1 MAYAT
6 KAPRDGKRSPS
17 LESAL
22 VKLQKYTEAQNI
34 VDLLEPQTV
43 IDLGLQ
49 VEREYKIDKES
60 RSDWE
65 ASAEKAMDVALQ
77 VRKAKSFPFENAANV
92 KYPLVTVAALQ
103 FGARAYPAIVDGNRI
118 VKAQVLGAD
127 KDGQKRNRA
136 ERVSRHM
143 SYQLIHEMK
152 EWEEDTDVLLHH
164 LPIVGCAFRKVWRAE
179 ELGRNKAEMV
189 PALHLV
195 VNQKTRKI
203 ETSPRITHEIPLYPH
218 EVEDRVRAGT
228 FVDCDLPKSA
238 STAPDGSPAGDGND
252 DDAPHW
258 FLEQHRLID
267 LDGDGYRE
275 PYIVTVHKET
285 CEVVRIV
292 ANFTMDDIKHDA
304 KRITRIQ
311 RGQYFV
317 KYSFIPDPKGGF
329 YDIGFGKLLES
340 ISETIDTVTNQMLD
354 AGTLQN
360 AGGGFVGSGLRL
372 KKGVISMTP
381 GKYISVE
388 APGAVLK
395 DAIWNFEHPGP
406 SPVLFQ
412 LLGMM
417 IEAAR
422 DITAVKDILTGDSG
436 NKGVQTATTTLAMI
450 EQGLKVFTA
459 IYKRVYRAMQ
469 DEFKLLFALNARHME
484 EQEYFQFQDQ
494 EQAIAKA
501 DYDTK
506 TLDIMPV
513 ADPRM
518 VTDMQK
524 AGRAQVLMQIQE
536 HPVLGQHQEPKETLR
551 RIYDY
556 TGMDDQ
562 ESLIV
567 EQKPDPMQTAMAVG
581 QIKEVEAKAA
591 KDAAQADKTTAET
604 ELMTADRDAAL
615 FADQIAREL
624 GGIAREEQP
633 EPMMPEQQMAPPM
646 GGQMPPEMMPEGMGN
661 AGPVGQ

>member
-1 MAYAT
+1 MAYAS
-6 KAPRDGKRSPS
+6 KAPRDGKRAPA
-17 LESAL
+17 LESTL
-22 VKLQKYTEAQNI
+22 VKLQKYTESQNI
-34 VDLLEPQTV
+34 CELLDEQE
-43 IDLGLQ
+43 IKDIGYQ
-49 VEREYKIDKES
+49 VEREYQLDKSS

-65 ASAEKAMDVALQ
+65 DSAEKAMDAALQ

-103 FGARAYPAIVDGNRI
+103 FGALAYPAIVDGNRI

-127 KDGQKRNRA
+127 PDGQKRNRA
-136 ERVSRHM
+136 ERVSKHM
-143 SYQLIHEMK
+143 SYQLLHEMK

-203 ETSPRITHEIPLYPH
+203 ETSPRVTHEIPLYPH
-218 EVEDRVRAGT
+218 EIEDRVRAGT
-228 FVDCDLPKSA
+228 FMDVELPVPAQDS
-238 STAPDGSPAGDGND
+238 DGGD

-267 LDGDGYRE
+267 LDDDGYRE
-275 PYIVTVHKET
+275 PYIVTIHKDS

-292 ANFTMDDIKHDA
+292 ANFTMDDIKHNQ

-340 ISETIDTVTNQMLD
+340 LSETIDTTINQMLD

-360 AGGGFVGSGLRL
+360 AGGGFIGSGLRL
-372 KKGVISMTP
+372 KKGVIAMSP
-381 GKYISVE
+381 GKYISVD
-388 APGAVLK
+388 APGGVMK
-395 DAIWNFEHPGP
+395 DAIWNFQHPGP
-406 SPVLFQ
+406 SAVLFQ

-417 IEAAR
+417 IDSAR

-469 DEFKLLFALNARHME
+469 DEFKLLFALNARHMDE
-484 EQEYFQFQDQ
+484 KEYFTFQDQ
-494 EQAIAKA
+494 EQAIAKS
-501 DYDTK
+501 DYDMSGM
-506 TLDIMPV
+506 DIMPV

-524 AGRAQVLMQIQE
+524 AGRAQVLMQLQE
-536 HPVLGQHQEPKETLR
+536 HPVYGSLQNPQETLK

-556 TGMDDQ
+556 VGMDDQ
-562 ESLIV
+562 ETLIV
-567 EQKPDPMQTAMAVG
+567 EQKPDPMQTAMAVAE
-581 QIKEVEAKAA
+581 IKDKEAGAAEKAA
-591 KDAAQADKTTAET
+591 KADKTTAET
-604 ELMTADRDAAL
+604 ELMTIR
-615 FADQIAREL
+615 
-624 GGIAREEQP
+624 
-633 EPMMPEQQMAPPM
+633 
-646 GGQMPPEMMPEGMGN
+646 
-661 AGPVGQ
+661 VS